1 MTIEK
6 IVQLGK
12 YPVAN
17 GSLFETTRF
26 QMQLLYVPVGFQI
39 HMLQIEFFLALP
51 SMLFTK
57 NKYMCMSVI

>member
-39 HMLQIEFFLALP
+39 HMLQIEFFLAYHQCYLLRI
-51 SMLFTK
+51 ST
-57 NKYMCMSVI
+57 CVCR